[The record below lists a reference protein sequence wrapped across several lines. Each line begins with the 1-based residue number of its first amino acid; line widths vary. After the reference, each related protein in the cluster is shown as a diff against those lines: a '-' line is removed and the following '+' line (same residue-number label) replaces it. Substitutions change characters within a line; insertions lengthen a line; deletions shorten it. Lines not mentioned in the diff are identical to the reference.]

1 MKLMT
6 NNVRCTFNLQALKM
20 AYDAKAL
27 AIKVASKPAKPDA
40 SVARRLDIDA

>member
-1 MKLMT
+1 
-6 NNVRCTFNLQALKM
+6 M

-27 AIKVASKPAKPDA
+27 AIKVASKPAKPD